1 MITDKLL
8 MFSEAQAVTNTAAS
22 TDVIDLGPID
32 GNRRDIGV
40 GYPLEFWALVNE
52 AATASGEA
60 TVNIQ
65 LQTSENNSSWST
77 IYDSGELAKATL
89 KAGKRVVSAKVPA
102 GVQRYLRVNYSVAT
116 GPLTAGKFTA
126 GISLDVDANT
136 NGQVVIRDSAINEGF
151 NTAKPWADAVISNR
165 PFAGNTG
172 SVDDNDEVQRNLN
185 DTNYNRMWEYNNRGV
200 GSKVVAEAKK

>member
-40 GYPLEFWALVNE
+40 GYPLEFWVLVNE

-77 IYDSGELAKATL
+77 IYD
-89 KAGKRVVSAKVPA
+89 
-102 GVQRYLRVNYSVAT
+102 
-116 GPLTAGKFTA
+116 
-126 GISLDVDANT
+126 
-136 NGQVVIRDSAINEGF
+136 
-151 NTAKPWADAVISNR
+151 
-165 PFAGNTG
+165 
-172 SVDDNDEVQRNLN
+172 
-185 DTNYNRMWEYNNRGV
+185 
-200 GSKVVAEAKK
+200 

>member
-40 GYPLEFWALVNE
+40 GYPLEFWVLINE

-77 IYDSGELAKATL
+77 IYDSGALAKATMT
-89 KAGKRVVSAKVPA
+89 AGKRVVSAKVPA

-116 GPLTAGKFTA
+116 GQLTAGKFTA

-136 NGQVVIRDSAINEGF
+136 PYPIR
-151 NTAKPWADAVISNR
+151 
-165 PFAGNTG
+165 
-172 SVDDNDEVQRNLN
+172 
-185 DTNYNRMWEYNNRGV
+185 
-200 GSKVVAEAKK
+200 SKVTG

>member
-116 GPLTAGKFTA
+116 GPLTAGEFTA

-136 NGQVVIRDSAINEGF
+136 PYPIR
-151 NTAKPWADAVISNR
+151 
-165 PFAGNTG
+165 
-172 SVDDNDEVQRNLN
+172 
-185 DTNYNRMWEYNNRGV
+185 
-200 GSKVVAEAKK
+200 SKVTG